1 MVNISNQR
9 TNVAFEDALANPE
22 VIDCPLNGQPYDVY
36 QFNSAA
42 TERPLVV
49 YLGLGTT
56 ALTGMGKAY
65 LEGYVSAIDRPI
77 LTMRPHADIWA
88 GLAERAVSDAS
99 VLDAI
104 DVSDID
110 IVGASSGGMLAS
122 CLAVEV
128 GKRARHL
135 VTVSS
140 VGTKT
145 GYLEYIASLPN
156 QFLDGFKEAMAIRQ
170 QRDPM
175 PIFSP
180 QSSNFFNVT
189 RYGELMKTIRQT
201 VNASLAETIVTLN
214 DDTRWIDMIGTKDH
228 MTDYKDHLALVRQR
242 NQEVPRSSSVYL
254 LAGESHMWATKR
266 SMLQKM
272 VKTAIE

>member
-1 MVNISNQR
+1 M
-9 TNVAFEDALANPE
+9 
-22 VIDCPLNGQPYDVY
+22 
-36 QFNSAA
+36 
-42 TERPLVV
+42 
-49 YLGLGTT
+49 
-56 ALTGMGKAY
+56 
-65 LEGYVSAIDRPI
+65 
-77 LTMRPHADIWA
+77 
-88 GLAERAVSDAS
+88 
-99 VLDAI
+99 
-104 DVSDID
+104 
-110 IVGASSGGMLAS
+110 
-122 CLAVEV
+122 
-128 GKRARHL
+128 
-135 VTVSS
+135 
-140 VGTKT
+140 GTKT

-156 QFLDGFKEAMAIRQ
+156 QFLDGFKEVMAIRQ